1 MTRFVRKILLVVV
14 LASIV
19 ALLLLPLFNNGLQYQ
34 HENSAGKHICT
45 CALECMDGRTQLV
58 VADTAKKVA
67 SADLV
72 DVITQAGIVRILAEN
87 RNQALIE
94 NFKYELGISVEKH
107 GTKIVSIVAHE
118 DCAGNPV
125 SKEQQMHNLRQAKK
139 TVESWNMGVKVI
151 MLWVEKPF
159 NKAELVK

>member
-1 MTRFVRKILLVVV
+1 
-14 LASIV
+14 
-19 ALLLLPLFNNGLQYQ
+19 
-34 HENSAGKHICT
+34 
-45 CALECMDGRTQLV
+45 MDGRTQLV